1 VVAEGADDG
10 HGSVVRVCA
19 EAKRAVAQKF
29 NTTES
34 PLRESDIILTSGCS
48 GALEIAIKAFCNPGD
63 NILLPRPG
71 FSLYQ
76 TICEHLDVKWK
87 HYNLLVSW
95 CCCRACPPSAVRH

>member
-1 VVAEGADDG
+1 
-10 HGSVVRVCA
+10 
-19 EAKRAVAQKF
+19 VAQKF
-29 NTTES
+29 TNPES
-34 PLRESDIILTSGCS
+34 PLRETDIILTSGCS

-87 HYNLLVSW
+87 HYNLLVWVSFT
-95 CCCRACPPSAVRH
+95 ASSLS

>member
-1 VVAEGADDG
+1 
-10 HGSVVRVCA
+10 
-19 EAKRAVAQKF
+19 VAQKF
-29 NTTES
+29 TSLES
-34 PLRESDIILTSGCS
+34 PLRETDIILTSGCS

-87 HYNLLVSW
+87 HYNLLVRFSFTVSSL
-95 CCCRACPPSAVRH
+95 R